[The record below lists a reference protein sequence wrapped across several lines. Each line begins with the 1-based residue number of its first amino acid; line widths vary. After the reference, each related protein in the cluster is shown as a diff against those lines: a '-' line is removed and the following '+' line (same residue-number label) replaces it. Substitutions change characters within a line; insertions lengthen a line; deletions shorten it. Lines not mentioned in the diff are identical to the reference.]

1 MAKAEKA
8 PSQCLIYEFPH
19 LIDQPLTSFAMFHS
33 ELRIG
38 AMLLIASGFIGL
50 LTGCSAYFH
59 QPTRTQ
65 SARLGEET
73 SITAE
78 LRNLPAPH
86 EKIVA
91 AVYKFRDQ
99 TGQYKQTETGSGFS
113 TAVSQGTTNILLKAL
128 EESGWFVPIERENV
142 SNLLNERKIIRSS
155 LSQYK
160 SEAENLPPLL
170 FAGVILE
177 GGIVS
182 YDANTI
188 TGGAGLR
195 FFGTGGSSQYRQD
208 RVTVYLRAVATK
220 SGKILKTVYT
230 SKTILSQAIDAGT
243 FRYVSFK
250 RLLEV
255 ETGYATNEPAQ
266 MAVTEAIEKA
276 VQSLVLEGIKDN
288 LWTVDEKAAEQAQS
302 ALSAYAREKTE
313 MSQTDIH
320 GARNTVEP
328 SRLTVQPY
336 ASVWRYYGDFAT
348 HGIRTGYGLT
358 ADVYL
363 SNSFGIQINASVGTL
378 ASDQKFSCP
387 VSTLQGNLIYRSLP
401 FRRITPLVFAGIGVI
416 GCRTGSSP
424 VDVGGKQYVLLNGGI
439 GTEYAINHVFGLR
452 TTLDYQQPMTDAL
465 DGIMSG
471 NHRDYYLRGSVGLS
485 FYLGRSVRRP
495 APLHR

>member
-1 MAKAEKA
+1 MNNSFIK
-8 PSQCLIYEFPH
+8 
-19 LIDQPLTSFAMFHS
+19 TS
-33 ELRIG
+33 IT
-38 AMLLIASGFIGL
+38 LLMITGIVWL
-50 LTGCSAYFH
+50 LTGCNAYFH

-73 SITAE
+73 AVTAE
-78 LRNLPAPH
+78 LRMLPTPH
-86 EKIVA
+86 ERIVA

-99 TGQYKQTETGSGFS
+99 TGQYKQSETGSGFS

-142 SNLLNERKIIRSS
+142 GNLLNERKIIRSS

-160 SEAENLPPLL
+160 SEADNLPPLL
-170 FAGVILE
+170 FAGIILE

-250 RLLEV
+250 RLLEI

-276 VQSLVLEGIKDN
+276 VQSLVLEGIQDS
-288 LWTVDEKAAEQAQS
+288 LWTVNEKSAEQARQM
-302 ALSAYAREKTE
+302 LSAYAQEKTD

-336 ASVWRYYGDFAT
+336 ASIWRYTGDMSSR
-348 HGIRTGYGLT
+348 GIRTGYGLT

-363 SNSFGIQINASVGTL
+363 SHSLGIQVNAGVGTL
-378 ASDQKFSCP
+378 SSDRKFSCP
-387 VSTLQGNLIYRSLP
+387 VSTLQSNLIYRPLP
-401 FRRITPLVFAGIGVI
+401 FRRITPLVYAGVGII
-416 GCRTGSSP
+416 ACRVGSSP

-439 GTEYAINHVFGLR
+439 GIEYVINQLVGLR

-465 DGIMSG
+465 DGIVSG
-471 NHRDYYLRGSVGLS
+471 SHNDYYIRGSIGLS
-485 FYLGRSVRRP
+485 FNLGRFARRST
-495 APLHR
+495 PLSSKN